1 MRGFFAELKRRHVY
15 RIAVYYAAAAWLLVQ
30 IADVI
35 VENFNIPDRYMQLL
49 IVCAVL
55 GFPLALVFTW
65 LYDIS
70 PSGIRRTSARSKSEE
85 KKIPSEIDVD
95 VATPKADERP
105 GLVVL
110 PFDSFSGET
119 LDQFITNGFTED
131 LTTLLAKIPEVFVI
145 SRNTAFSYQ
154 GQRKD
159 LREIGRELG
168 VRYLLEGSLRRVDN
182 HLRVTAQLI
191 EADTGSHLWA
201 DKYDTPIDELPKVQD
216 ALIGGIALRLGTEI
230 ARAEFQLTQRQHPSD
245 MNAWALYQSAKGSL
259 MFMGWSKDSVKQAV
273 DQLHQAIELDPDYAA
288 PQAYL
293 SLLLALAH
301 WIKLVDDLPAA
312 HDESVAAANRAL
324 ELDPNSSEVLGYAGC
339 AYSDLGYRQRG
350 IPILQ
355 KAIDLDASNAQAKAA
370 LGAALIVSGELES
383 GIAALTEAIKI
394 SPKDPGLA
402 MWATIL
408 ALGSG
413 YTGDIEG
420 AEKWSVLA
428 YSADPRFFPTLVVRA
443 WLQGKRGQLQ
453 DAQASLTEATRLNPE
468 LDADYI
474 AGFLGKEIVRQMQAV
489 GLNLPEAVS
498 ELETN

>member
-1 MRGFFAELKRRHVY
+1 LKRT
-15 RIAVYYAAAAWLLVQ
+15 
-30 IADVI
+30 
-35 VENFNIPDRYMQLL
+35 
-49 IVCAVL
+49 
-55 GFPLALVFTW
+55 LA
-65 LYDIS
+65 
-70 PSGIRRTSARSKSEE
+70 
-85 KKIPSEIDVD
+85 
-95 VATPKADERP
+95 
-105 GLVVL
+105 
-110 PFDSFSGET
+110 
-119 LDQFITNGFTED
+119 
-131 LTTLLAKIPEVFVI
+131 
-145 SRNTAFSYQ
+145 
-154 GQRKD
+154 
-159 LREIGRELG
+159 
-168 VRYLLEGSLRRVDN
+168 
-182 HLRVTAQLI
+182 
-191 EADTGSHLWA
+191 
-201 DKYDTPIDELPKVQD
+201 
-216 ALIGGIALRLGTEI
+216 
-230 ARAEFQLTQRQHPSD
+230 
-245 MNAWALYQSAKGSL
+245 
-259 MFMGWSKDSVKQAV
+259 
-273 DQLHQAIELDPDYAA
+273 
-288 PQAYL
+288 
-293 SLLLALAH
+293 
-301 WIKLVDDLPAA
+301 AA
-312 HDESVAAANRAL
+312 HDKSVAAANRAL